1 MVACTDPHFP
11 KHNPNFRDITQN
23 VEEKEILHKI
33 VHVVS
38 RIPRYISF
46 YISEN
51 RLPLGHCTTDRSE
64 RNMVWSD
71 RGGRLKLVKSS
82 RLFYSLKFLYLIR
95 QLYKKVC
102 PICIKNLWW
111 ASFQSDTT
119 APLLGFFLRDS
130 LFRIKRFIILYLWW
144 PSRVRVYVAHREGG
158 ISGLGSSGWAYI
170 GEFHP
175 KWSKLNRYNCSS
187 RYIDKKLKKKF
198 YWKVLTRNIWTP
210 RSYEALRNFFWLK
223 TYPYIHI
230 YVNCISCF
238 YFKNHLHFPNANVKT
253 HIFTNPKS
261 CFFFI
266 KLFLFLFSILSWDPN
281 WTTVQ
286 NISIINKK

>member
-38 RIPRYISF
+38 RNPRYISF

-51 RLPLGHCTTDRSE
+51 RLPLGQCTTDRSE

-102 PICIKNLWW
+102 PICIKNLLW
-111 ASFQSDTT
+111 ASFQSETT

-130 LFRIKRFIILYLWW
+130 LFRKTFYNFIFMMAITGA
-144 PSRVRVYVAHREGG
+144 S
-158 ISGLGSSGWAYI
+158 IC
-170 GEFHP
+170 
-175 KWSKLNRYNCSS
+175 CS
-187 RYIDKKLKKKF
+187 
-198 YWKVLTRNIWTP
+198 
-210 RSYEALRNFFWLK
+210 
-223 TYPYIHI
+223 
-230 YVNCISCF
+230 
-238 YFKNHLHFPNANVKT
+238 
-253 HIFTNPKS
+253 
-261 CFFFI
+261 
-266 KLFLFLFSILSWDPN
+266 
-281 WTTVQ
+281 
-286 NISIINKK
+286 